1 MKQEIVPTSPKSE
14 YRIAADNARKNG
26 GAPSRLFVAILFSII
41 FGLVSGMAGFLI
53 AVNVPSDW
61 PVIGKLNVIDYLQS
75 ERDRTLLSV
84 KGSEKSLIQEAPQVL
99 SEIAAV
105 YSQSPDLSK
114 GSTFVGNAVAATTDG
129 WLVVATSI
137 LPAADNVDAQ
147 KEFRVILTNGES
159 YEIKKRLN
167 DGFSG
172 VSYIQINASNLDVA
186 TFSGSTT
193 VSVGQ
198 LLSVIEKQ
206 LGSYVVYERRA
217 AGELTR
223 SNALRSTQKL
233 DQYTVIDP
241 QDSATSRASSPVF
254 NNNGELLGM
263 TLQPGVVVP
272 ASIIYGGLQSVILNG
287 ELKRVSADISYINV
301 SRLTD
306 AQRLQFTLAEQGMYV
321 YDVKSMTATDAA
333 ANTELALLKKGDF
346 ITAVNGVNVTE
357 QTDLTALIHSKQV
370 GSTFQF
376 TVQRD
381 GKTVAV
387 EWKSE

>member
-14 YRIAADNARKNG
+14 HRIAADSARTHG
-26 GAPSRLFVAILFSII
+26 RGPSRVFLLILLSMF
-41 FGLVSGMAGFLI
+41 FGLGSGMAGFLI

-61 PVIGKLNVIDYLQS
+61 PVIGKLNVVDYLES
-75 ERDRTLLSV
+75 ERDRALLSV
-84 KGSEKSLIQEAPQVL
+84 KGGEQSVIQAAPQVL

-114 GSTFVGNAVAATTDG
+114 GSTFVGNAVVATTDG
-129 WLVVATSI
+129 WLVVSTSI
-137 LPAADNVDAQ
+137 LPAFENVDAQ

-159 YEIKKRLN
+159 YEVKKRF
-167 DGFSG
+167 DDAFSG
-172 VSYIQINASNLDVA
+172 VSYIQIDASNLDVA

-217 AGELTR
+217 AGELIR

-272 ASIIYGGLQSVILNG
+272 ASIVYGGLQSLIMNG
-287 ELKRVSADISYINV
+287 ELQRPTADISYINV

-306 AQRLQFTLAEQGMYV
+306 AQRLQFTLAEQGMYI
-321 YDVKSMTATDAA
+321 YDVKAMAEGDEAESA
-333 ANTELALLKKGDF
+333 ELAMLKKGDF

-370 GSTFQF
+370 GSGFVF

-381 GKTVAV
+381 GKTVTV

>member
-26 GAPSRLFVAILFSII
+26 TGPSRAFVVILLSILFGFIA
-41 FGLVSGMAGFLI
+41 GTAGFLI

-61 PVIGKLNVIDYLQS
+61 PVIGKLNVIDYLQA
-75 ERDRTLLSV
+75 ERDRTFLSV
-84 KGSEKSLIQEAPQVL
+84 KGGEQSVIQAAPQVL

-105 YSQSPDLSK
+105 YSQSPDVTK
-114 GSTFVGNAVAATTDG
+114 GSTFVGNAVIATTDG

-137 LPAADNVDAQ
+137 LPAFENVDAQ

-159 YEIKKRLN
+159 YEIRKRF
-167 DGFSG
+167 DDAFSG
-172 VSYIQINASNLDVA
+172 ISYIQIDASNLDVA

-217 AGELTR
+217 AGELMR
-223 SNALRSTQKL
+223 SNVLRSTQKL

-241 QDSATSRASSPVF
+241 QDPATSRASSPVF
-254 NNNGELLGM
+254 NSNGELLGL

-272 ASIIYGGLQSVILNG
+272 ASIVYGGLQSVILNS
-287 ELKRVSADISYINV
+287 ELKRPAADISYINV

-306 AQRLQFTLAEQGMYV
+306 AQRLQFTLAEQGIYV
-321 YDVKSMTATDAA
+321 YDVKAGTG
-333 ANTELALLKKGDF
+333 LQKGDF

-357 QTDLTALIHSKQV
+357 EADLTALIHSKQV
-370 GSTFQF
+370 GTTFQF
-376 TVQRD
+376 SVQR
-381 GKTVAV
+381 GGQNTTV